1 MAKSKLTIDDLK
13 GDLLKLID
21 KVEALE
27 QKIINLNWKVN
38 LKCNDMQKKI
48 DKVELD
54 YEFKLKQRSE

>member
-1 MAKSKLTIDDLK
+1 MPKSKLTIDDLSE
-13 GDLLKLID
+13 DILKLIG
-21 KVEALE
+21 KVEDLE